1 MRRGNDWERRFGR
14 RRRAI
19 DRAVLEAAERAIAAE
34 EGAYAPAH
42 LDALASRRAGAEAEA
57 LEELERRVAIAR
69 AFGRP
74 AD

>member
-19 DRAVLEAAERAIAAE
+19 DRGLLAALEAAIAAE
-34 EGAYAPAH
+34 EAAKEAEE
-42 LDALASRRAGAEAEA
+42 RRA
-57 LEELERRVAIAR
+57 AIAR